1 MIHQRRLLNS
11 FLSLPLS
18 DEYMLQLSTI
28 AFMSEQTRM
37 KRLKHRENCI
47 FVHEWQKL
55 IDKRSEWK
63 TLSISCQ
70 NHFKWLIFVNRYLFV
85 LILFLNF
92 TPLIFDGLLRTGQSS
107 SLRFNL
113 LFFKLLKISFKFV
126 KRNLLV
132 RAHVIINQP

>member
-55 IDKRSEWK
+55 IDKRSELK

-85 LILFLNF
+85 SIPFLNF
-92 TPLIFDGLLRTGQSS
+92 TPLIFERLLRTINGRSS
-107 SLRFNL
+107 SLWFNL
-113 LFFKLLKISFKFV
+113 LFNLKKCIKKSRQNSQKN
-126 KRNLLV
+126 K
-132 RAHVIINQP
+132 